1 MLTAVNIGKAPQLIT
16 LPWAAKDWMTGMEL
30 PAGQVALPPMTGWL
44 LTPYRP
50 GTP

>member
-1 MLTAVNIGKAPQLIT
+1 MLAAVNVNKDLELMD
-16 LPWAAKDWMTGMEL
+16 LPWPARDWMTGMEL

-50 GTP
+50 GT